1 MMTTGYNRI
10 RTMRLRTRK
19 RMARRMM
26 RIVCL
31 TAITLKL

>member
-10 RTMRLRTRK
+10 RTMKLRTRK
-19 RMARRMM
+19 MMARRMM